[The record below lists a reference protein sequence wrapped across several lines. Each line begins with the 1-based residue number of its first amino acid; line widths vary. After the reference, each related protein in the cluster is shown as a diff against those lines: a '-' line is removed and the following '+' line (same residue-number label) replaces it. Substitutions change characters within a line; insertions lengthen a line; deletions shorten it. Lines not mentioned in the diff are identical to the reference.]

1 MNKRIFILF
10 IAMIL
15 NSYSNGQT
23 KQEPSKLSA
32 TEFSEK
38 IKATEDAVIVDVRT
52 PKEFQKGHIQNALN
66 LNWNGSEFEKQ
77 LATLDKNKTIF
88 VYCLSGGRSTSA
100 AAKMRKT
107 GFESVVEMPGGM
119 MEWRANNLPETKI
132 SSAEKGMSLEQ
143 YQSLLHS
150 DKLILVD
157 FYADWCAPCKKMK
170 PYLEKIAVEMADK
183 ITVVRIDADENAE
196 LCKKLNVTALPVLK
210 LYKNNELVWENEGY
224 IEEESVRK
232 QLK

>member
-1 MNKRIFILF
+1 
-10 IAMIL
+10 
-15 NSYSNGQT
+15 
-23 KQEPSKLSA
+23 
-32 TEFSEK
+32 
-38 IKATEDAVIVDVRT
+38 
-52 PKEFQKGHIQNALN
+52 
-66 LNWNGSEFEKQ
+66 
-77 LATLDKNKTIF
+77 
-88 VYCLSGGRSTSA
+88 
-100 AAKMRKT
+100 
-107 GFESVVEMPGGM
+107 
-119 MEWRANNLPETKI
+119 
-132 SSAEKGMSLEQ
+132 MSLEQ